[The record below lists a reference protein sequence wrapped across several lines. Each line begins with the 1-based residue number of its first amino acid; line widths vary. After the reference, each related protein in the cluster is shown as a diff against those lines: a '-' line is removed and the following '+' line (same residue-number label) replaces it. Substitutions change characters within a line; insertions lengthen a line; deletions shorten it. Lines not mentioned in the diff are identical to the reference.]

1 MAPKKLNLKS
11 PEVLPMDEKKACQ
24 QQQQGSSGTA
34 LDSDVEMQDADNMD
48 VLSKMS
54 VTSSHRDTN
63 SHVTS
68 NNNTHDTN
76 SDDDNDESDEESAL
90 GRLSGMYRRYSENHG
105 RRHIDEDV
113 GPTLEASEDTHGT
126 QIQQRVVSENRDFD
140 DDDHGSVGDH
150 FASHILGSM
159 LLAGRNRNGG
169 VSDRGLQQ
177 TLQALAERHG
187 LDDGA
192 IESDNDEETGN
203 HSNHD
208 YGDDDDDSQNNN
220 NAEDSDDHHDEDDNE
235 DEDED
240 DEENEN
246 ENSDD
251 ERNVI
256 GNFRNALNT
265 LFPGTGFG
273 EMLGAQSRIPKLIE
287 NLETEQDPFIILET
301 LNELSERLLMM
312 TGIVAERSLS
322 SYKLSKALVALMN
335 NPFYQEDLEL
345 QLVACRC
352 LYNLMEAYS
361 DSVSDVVSAG
371 AIEAL
376 QAKLLEISYIDLA
389 EQALQ
394 SLEMISRQC
403 GREIMRKGCLPSCVM
418 YLDFFTIH
426 AQREALSIVAK
437 SCENIPKS
445 RISDLK
451 EVFPVIERVATES
464 NDKACA
470 ENAWIAIA
478 QIIKSF
484 ESEPDTLEGL
494 LNENL
499 LKRLSVLLP
508 SSLGKGKQ
516 GTRIMSFSTCVKLLN
531 SLSSVSMVS
540 PVLSVMLLK
549 NCDLGTTI
557 NASLNAYKKS
567 DVDRLQSESASDVNL
582 PAQINND
589 NNVQP
594 SVSIDALMAAP
605 KDLVVSFVKLIG
617 ANLPF
622 DVFDE
627 STENLLDVG
636 NFKGYRNNAARKA
649 MNSKRIELYDS
660 PDNSAAFKRFIGE
673 IFPLLL
679 KNCLP
684 LLFILQPSP
693 HFWPLLLFKEN
704 VFCWD

>member
-1 MAPKKLNLKS
+1 M
-11 PEVLPMDEKKACQ
+11 
-24 QQQQGSSGTA
+24 
-34 LDSDVEMQDADNMD
+34 
-48 VLSKMS
+48 
-54 VTSSHRDTN
+54 
-63 SHVTS
+63 
-68 NNNTHDTN
+68 
-76 SDDDNDESDEESAL
+76 
-90 GRLSGMYRRYSENHG
+90 
-105 RRHIDEDV
+105 
-113 GPTLEASEDTHGT
+113 
-126 QIQQRVVSENRDFD
+126 
-140 DDDHGSVGDH
+140 
-150 FASHILGSM
+150 
-159 LLAGRNRNGG
+159 AGRNRNGSG
-169 VSDRGLQQ
+169 SDRGLQQ
-177 TLQALAERHG
+177 TLHALAERHR
-187 LDDGA
+187 LEDGA
-192 IESDNDEETGN
+192 LDSDNDEETGN

-208 YGDDDDDSQNNN
+208 YGDDDADSQNNN
-220 NAEDSDDHHDEDDNE
+220 NDEESDDHHDEDDNE
-235 DEDED
+235 DNE
-240 DEENEN
+240 EN

-265 LFPGTGFG
+265 LFPGSGFG

-322 SYKLSKALVALMN
+322 SYKLSKALVGLMN

-361 DSVSDVVSAG
+361 DSVSDVVAAG

-437 SCENIPKS
+437 SCDNIPKT

-451 EVFPVIERVATES
+451 EVFPIIERVATES

-516 GTRIMSFSTCVKLLN
+516 GSRVMSFSTCVKLLN
-531 SLSSVSMVS
+531 SLSSVSMAS

-549 NCDLGTTI
+549 NCDLGRTV
-557 NASLNAYKKS
+557 NASLDAYKKT
-567 DVDRLQSESASDVNL
+567 DVDRLQSESVSDVNL
-582 PAQINND
+582 PAQINNTKD
-589 NNVQP
+589 VQS

-605 KDLVVSFVKLIG
+605 KNLVVSFVKLIG
-617 ANLPF
+617 SNLPF
-622 DVFDE
+622 GVFDE
-627 STENLLDVG
+627 STEKMLDVG

-649 MNSKRIELYDS
+649 MNSKRIELYES
-660 PDNSAAFKRFIGE
+660 PENSEAFERFVGE
-673 IFPLLL
+673 VFPLLL
-679 KNCLP
+679 NIYSSTVDYHIRRLCMVSVIRVIRSLSRE
-684 LLFILQPSP
+684 LLASVVYSSNITSLLASVVTQGKRILMGLDVNMSEDIRPCVLVYGALLITHMLIEKSP
-693 HFWPLLLFKEN
+693 ELFLKDFEREGLMTHTHLS
-704 VFCWD
+704 